1 MKIPELP
8 AAAHGGNGPAVPGTA
23 PDDLPA
29 PEAAEAADRELAEA
43 AR

>member
-1 MKIPELP
+1 MMIPELP

-23 PDDLPA
+23 PDNLPA
-29 PEAAEAADRELAEA
+29 PRGSGAADRELAEA